1 MLRRKYNRGTR
12 RKNQRVEKGGSGGW
26 EGNIIGGQE
35 GRIRGSGVEKRG
47 SGVREGRIR
56 GWRRDDQED

>member
-35 GRIRGSGVEKRG
+35 GRIRGSGVGKEG
-47 SGVREGRIR
+47 SGVGEERIR
-56 GWRRDDQED
+56 RIRREY